1 MATVITIANWK
12 GGVAKTT
19 TAVNLAYGLSRLRP
33 DKRTLLIDTD
43 SQMNTTWTMLHKL
56 YPAKEGTIYQS
67 VIGSAKLAPS
77 IQAVRNNLFF
87 IPASAWLTGADFKLA
102 SVTMREKRL
111 SKALAPLLDQLDY
124 VIIDTSPFLGIMTIN
139 AIVAATDILIPVT
152 PSLYGVIG
160 MDMFLQTIAA
170 LQENMERPFS
180 LSGVLLTQVEAQTRN
195 AKEYVKHIRDFFGE
209 LAYETVI
216 PKNVKV
222 VEASATTQPL
232 YDYAPESAGAQAYLS
247 WVQEL
252 LEREQTWSKEQYFQH
267 TQAVVTN
274 IKTPLAGE
282 EEDV

>member
-1 MATVITIANWK
+1 MAKVYTIANWK

-19 TAVNLAYGLSRLRP
+19 TAVNLAYGLSRLCP
-33 DKRTLLIDTD
+33 AKRTLLIDTD
-43 SQMNTTWTMLHKL
+43 SQMNTTWTMLQKL

-67 VIGSAKLAPS
+67 VIGSAKLAPA
-77 IQAVRNNLFF
+77 IQAIDTNLFF
-87 IPASAWLTGADFKLA
+87 VPASAWLTGADFKLA
-102 SVTMREKRL
+102 SATMREKRL

-170 LQENMERPFS
+170 LQENMERPFA

-195 AKEYVKHIRDFFGE
+195 AKEYVKHIRDFFGA

-222 VEASATTQPL
+222 VEASATKQPL
-232 YDYAPESAGAQAYLS
+232 YDYAPESAGAQAYLA

-252 LEREQTWSKEQYFQH
+252 LKREQTWSKEQYFQQ

-274 IKTPLAGE
+274 IKTPLAE
-282 EEDV
+282 EGDA